1 MNDIIPIENITALI
15 YLIRGKK
22 VMLDR
27 DLAALYGVETK
38 RLKEQ
43 VKRNI
48 ERFPEDFMFEL
59 SKSEFANWRSQFAT
73 SKRDKIGLRY
83 SPMAFTEQGVA
94 MLSSVL
100 RSKIAVQV
108 NIQIMRTFTKMRQL
122 IFDNAELRREIENL
136 RADTDGKF
144 RVVFET
150 LDQLLTV
157 ESKPK
162 KIGYLKEEQA
172 KYIKRQ

>member
-1 MNDIIPIENITALI
+1 MNDIIPIENITGLI

-22 VMLDR
+22 VILDR
-27 DLAALYGVETK
+27 DLALLYGVETK

-59 SKSEFANWRSQFAT
+59 SKSEFTNWRSQFAT
-73 SKRDKIGLRY
+73 SNRDKIGLRY

-100 RSKIAVQV
+100 RSKTAIQV
-108 NIQIMRTFTKMRQL
+108 NIQIMRAFT
-122 IFDNAELRREIENL
+122 N
-136 RADTDGKF
+136 
-144 RVVFET
+144 V
-150 LDQLLTV
+150 
-157 ESKPK
+157 P
-162 KIGYLKEEQA
+162 
-172 KYIKRQ
+172 